1 MTIRSG
7 ARRRARELALA
18 ILFQADIGGMS
29 PGEAIGEARDTLD
42 VLAGEWGMSGEEYE
56 KLSAEIQEFGMRL
69 ADTYFRHAAVIDEG
83 IASLSREWALDRMP
97 AIDRNILRMA
107 AAELLYFPD
116 VPGSAAINEAVELA
130 KDYGTAE
137 SGKFVNGILGALAR
151 REDVAEAKNGV

>member
-1 MTIRSG
+1 
-7 ARRRARELALA
+7 
-18 ILFQADIGGMS
+18 
-29 PGEAIGEARDTLD
+29 
-42 VLAGEWGMSGEEYE
+42 
-56 KLSAEIQEFGMRL
+56 
-69 ADTYFRHAAVIDEG
+69 
-83 IASLSREWALDRMP
+83 
-97 AIDRNILRMA
+97 MA